1 MRFPPMLQKL
11 ARWLVTSA
19 ALAYVVWT
27 LMEHKMWQDD
37 EVSQVFWNPPN
48 PLLLWLFILGMPVNL
63 GLETAKWHAL
73 TSADRKPWSRSMREV
88 LTGMTFGLVTPNRT
102 GDAVARVAMVPPSER
117 TSGARAWAVGAWAQ
131 AGWTWTFGAI
141 SSAAVLTNAA
151 MGNGEWAH
159 GHRLPVAACAAVCVA
174 LVAAAIAWWRIP
186 HWAASGDGGWSR
198 RFTDRFEGL
207 KTPLSASQMNR
218 QVVFSGLRFL
228 VFTAQFACALGA
240 WGIEVDGS
248 IWTAIALVYLGN
260 MLVPTAALAELG
272 VREALIVAWI
282 QPEPDWT
289 VPLVAATFAIWL
301 VNLCIPALIGGGM
314 QLTVRRHA

>member
-73 TSADRKPWSRSMREV
+73 TSSDRKPWSRSMREV

-151 MGNGEWAH
+151 MAH
-159 GHRLPVAACAAVCVA
+159 L
-174 LVAAAIAWWRIP
+174 LKLK
-186 HWAASGDGGWSR
+186 SR
-198 RFTDRFEGL
+198 
-207 KTPLSASQMNR
+207 S
-218 QVVFSGLRFL
+218 
-228 VFTAQFACALGA
+228 
-240 WGIEVDGS
+240 
-248 IWTAIALVYLGN
+248 
-260 MLVPTAALAELG
+260 
-272 VREALIVAWI
+272 
-282 QPEPDWT
+282 
-289 VPLVAATFAIWL
+289 
-301 VNLCIPALIGGGM
+301 
-314 QLTVRRHA
+314 